1 MSEVEQVDNVMSLE
15 DLFLSHE
22 FGKTAVDASAAVRED
37 TLFGGTTPRAPLVP
51 LASAPTASIGRVTGH
66 VSTTHIRRN
75 RTIAAVSGIA
85 AALLVAVG
93 LITNTGKPTSSG
105 EHSIGPT
112 TIPNPGG
119 GGNSTPP
126 VTTPPTGSSTTPGG
140 TAGSTSGSQLA
151 SSSGRGSTVH
161 DATGVGATA
170 TVVDVITPTG
180 GNGGGAPVTSPTSTT
195 TPGSPTTPAT
205 PQAKTILT
213 PVVQLLG
220 QVVQTTGNTV
230 TGASTTLG
238 GVLPPLAPVTSLLGG
253 LGSTVSGLGTSLI
266 VSA

>member
-93 LITNTGKPTSSG
+93 LITNTGKPTSPKVTTAVPPVG
-105 EHSIGPT
+105 NGPH
-112 TIPNPGG
+112 GG
-119 GGNSTPP
+119 QPP
-126 VTTPPTGSSTTPGG
+126 VTTPPGGSTSTPGG
-140 TAGSTSGSQLA
+140 TTGASSGNQLA
-151 SSSGRGSTVH
+151 SSSGRGSTIH

-170 TVVDVITPTG
+170 TVVDVINPTG